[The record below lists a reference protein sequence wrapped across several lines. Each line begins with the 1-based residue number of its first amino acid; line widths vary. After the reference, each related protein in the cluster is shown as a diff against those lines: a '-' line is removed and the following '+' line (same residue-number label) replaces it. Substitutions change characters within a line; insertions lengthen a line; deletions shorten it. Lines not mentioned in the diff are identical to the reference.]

1 VSALQVTLDG
11 APAPYALAMHI
22 EASHARMRLHN
33 RCRVCTSVLYADRA
47 HDPGCPTR
55 ALAEVLFGWLG
66 AA

>member
-1 VSALQVTLDG
+1 MGAMQVTLDG
-11 APAPYALAMHI
+11 APAPAAFAAHV
-22 EASHARMRLHN
+22 EACHARMRPHN

-66 AA
+66 P